1 MKSIFPPTLIK
12 RFSGQYQNKK
22 KQKGN
27 KTMAILTTM
36 RINISFDE
44 ENLLKILHNF
54 CETLQTKDFEI
65 KNSVIENTFSEYF
78 RFNNFNE
85 FKDALRK
92 SIADIMVRKSNDT
105 FAFYNSD
112 RETGAYTAII
122 KLHTKTDV
130 SVSKELLSILNNAI
144 LEAYPSTKPKN
155 DLMIDVLVAEYDT
168 ERNTLIS
175 YEEIQIFKPDESLS
189 DIKAQLTNPTVLTT
203 RNIEPS
209 VNELL
214 DEGVYQEGKI
224 ISAKWLCKLFER
236 GDIDYL
242 NIINRTGYY
251 PNEGEVNEIFDILDV
266 EAKLSYEN
274 LYEGFE
280 EMMCNSK
287 PGEMMCDSK
296 PGKELLLRI
305 LTRTLED
312 ATRRLKSI
320 TQEKE

>member
-1 MKSIFPPTLIK
+1 
-12 RFSGQYQNKK
+12 
-22 KQKGN
+22 
-27 KTMAILTTM
+27 MAILTTM
-36 RINISFDE
+36 QIDMSFDE

-54 CETLQTKDFEI
+54 CEALQTKDFEI

-85 FKDALRK
+85 FKDTLRK

-105 FAFYNSD
+105 FTFYNFD

-155 DLMIDVLVAEYDT
+155 DLSMDIKMAEYDT
-168 ERNTLIS
+168 EQAT
-175 YEEIQIFKPDESLS
+175 
-189 DIKAQLTNPTVLTT
+189 LTT
-203 RNIEPS
+203 HKEEYVIKSNEFPS
-209 VNELL
+209 HAKEKLSNPIIWVAKDVDASVEELL
-214 DEGVYQEGKI
+214 DDGVYQKGEI
-224 ISAKWLCKLFER
+224 ISAKWLCELFER

-251 PNEGEVNEIFDILDV
+251 PNEDEVNEIFDILDV
-266 EAKLSYEN
+266 EAKLDYET
-274 LYEGFE
+274 LYKGFE
-280 EMMCNSK
+280 EI
-287 PGEMMCDSK
+287 MCDSK
-296 PGKELLLRI
+296 HGKELLLRI

-312 ATRRLKSI
+312 TTRQLKSI

>member
-1 MKSIFPPTLIK
+1 
-12 RFSGQYQNKK
+12 
-22 KQKGN
+22 
-27 KTMAILTTM
+27 MAILTTM
-36 RINISFDE
+36 NIHLSFDE
-44 ENLLKILHNF
+44 ENLLRILHNF
-54 CETLQTKDFEI
+54 CEALQTKDFEI

-105 FAFYNSD
+105 FTFYNFD

-155 DLMIDVLVAEYDT
+155 DLEVDVSVAEYDT
-168 ERNTLIS
+168 EQNTLIS
-175 YEEIQIFKPDESLS
+175 HDEMQIFKTDESMS
-189 DIKAQLTNPTVLTT
+189 DIKARLTDPAILTT
-203 RNIEPS
+203 KNIEPS
-209 VNELL
+209 VSELL
-214 DEGVYQEGKI
+214 DDGVYQEGEI
-224 ISAKWLCKLFER
+224 ISTNWLYKLFER

-251 PNEGEVNEIFDILDV
+251 PNEDEVNEIFDILNV
-266 EAKLSYEN
+266 EARLDYEN

-280 EMMCNSK
+280 EMMC
-287 PGEMMCDSK
+287 DFK

-312 ATRRLKSI
+312 TTRRLKSI

>member
-1 MKSIFPPTLIK
+1 
-12 RFSGQYQNKK
+12 
-22 KQKGN
+22 
-27 KTMAILTTM
+27 MAILTTM
-36 RINISFDE
+36 QIDMSFDK

-54 CETLQTKDFEI
+54 CEALQTKDFEI
-65 KNSVIENTFSEYF
+65 KNSVIENTFSKYF

-105 FAFYNSD
+105 FTFYNFN

-155 DLMIDVLVAEYDT
+155 DLEVDISVSGYDT
-168 ERNTLIS
+168 ERTTLTV
-175 YEEIQIFKPDESLS
+175 YKEVQIIKPNEFSSDTKEKLS
-189 DIKAQLTNPTVLTT
+189 NPTIWVSKDADT
-203 RNIEPS
+203 S
-209 VNELL
+209 VDELL
-214 DEGVYQEGKI
+214 DDGVYQKGEI
-224 ISAKWLCKLFER
+224 ISAKWLCELFER

-251 PNEGEVNEIFDILDV
+251 PNENEVNEIFDILDA
-266 EAKLSYEN
+266 EARLDYEN

-280 EMMCNSK
+280 EMMC
-287 PGEMMCDSK
+287 DSK
-296 PGKELLLRI
+296 PDKELLLRI

-312 ATRRLKSI
+312 TTRRLKSI
-320 TQEKE
+320 TQEEK

>member
-1 MKSIFPPTLIK
+1 
-12 RFSGQYQNKK
+12 
-22 KQKGN
+22 
-27 KTMAILTTM
+27 MAILTTM
-36 RINISFDE
+36 QIDMSFDE

-54 CETLQTKDFEI
+54 CEALQTKDFEI

-92 SIADIMVRKSNDT
+92 SIADIMVRKSNNT
-105 FAFYNSD
+105 FTFYNFD
-112 RETGAYTAII
+112 HETGTYTTII

-155 DLMIDVLVAEYDT
+155 DLKVDVSVAEYDT
-168 ERNTLIS
+168 ERTTLTV
-175 YEEIQIFKPDESLS
+175 YKEVQIIKPNKFSSDKKEKLS
-189 DIKAQLTNPTVLTT
+189 NPTIWVAKDVDA
-203 RNIEPS
+203 S
-209 VNELL
+209 VDELL
-214 DEGVYQEGKI
+214 DDGVYQKGEI

-251 PNEGEVNEIFDILDV
+251 PNEDEVNEIFDILDV
-266 EAKLSYEN
+266 EARLDYEN

-280 EMMCNSK
+280 
-287 PGEMMCDSK
+287 EMMCDSK

-312 ATRRLKSI
+312 TTRRLKSI

>member
-1 MKSIFPPTLIK
+1 
-12 RFSGQYQNKK
+12 
-22 KQKGN
+22 
-27 KTMAILTTM
+27 MAILTTM
-36 RINISFDE
+36 QIDMSFDE

-54 CETLQTKDFEI
+54 CEALQTKDFEI

-92 SIADIMVRKSNDT
+92 SISDIMVRKSNDT
-105 FAFYNSD
+105 FTFYSFD

-155 DLMIDVLVAEYDT
+155 NLEVDVLVAEYDT
-168 ERNTLIS
+168 EQNTLIS
-175 YEEIQIFKPDESLS
+175 HEEMQIFKPDESLS
-189 DIKAQLTNPTVLTT
+189 DIKAQLTDPTILTT

-209 VNELL
+209 VSELL
-214 DEGVYQEGKI
+214 DNRIYQEGEI
-224 ISAKWLCKLFER
+224 ISAKWLYKLFEQ

-251 PNEGEVNEIFDILDV
+251 PNEDEVNEIFDILDV
-266 EAKLSYEN
+266 KARLDYEN
-274 LYEGFE
+274 LYEDFE
-280 EMMCNSK
+280 
-287 PGEMMCDSK
+287 EMMCDSK

-312 ATRRLKSI
+312 TTRRLKSI

>member
-1 MKSIFPPTLIK
+1 
-12 RFSGQYQNKK
+12 
-22 KQKGN
+22 
-27 KTMAILTTM
+27 MAILTTM
-36 RINISFDE
+36 QIDMSFDE

-54 CETLQTKDFEI
+54 CEALQTKDFEI

-78 RFNNFNE
+78 QFNNFNE

-92 SIADIMVRKSNDT
+92 SIADIMVRKSNNT
-105 FAFYNSD
+105 FAFYNFD

-144 LEAYPSTKPKN
+144 LAAYPSTKPKN
-155 DLMIDVLVAEYDT
+155 DLKVDVSVAEYDIEQT
-168 ERNTLIS
+168 TLIS
-175 YEEIQIFKPDESLS
+175 HEEMQIFKPNESLS
-189 DIKAQLTNPTVLTT
+189 DIKAQLTDPTILTT

-209 VNELL
+209 VSELL
-214 DEGVYQEGKI
+214 DKGVYQKSEI

-236 GDIDYL
+236 GNIDYL

-251 PNEGEVNEIFDILDV
+251 PNEDEVNEIFDILDT
-266 EAKLSYEN
+266 EAKLSYET
-274 LYEGFE
+274 LYNGFE
-280 EMMCNSK
+280 EMMC
-287 PGEMMCDSK
+287 DFK

-312 ATRRLKSI
+312 TTRRLKSI

>member
-1 MKSIFPPTLIK
+1 
-12 RFSGQYQNKK
+12 
-22 KQKGN
+22 
-27 KTMAILTTM
+27 MAILTTM
-36 RINISFDE
+36 RIDMSFDE

-54 CETLQTKDFEI
+54 CEALQTKDFEI
-65 KNSVIENTFSEYF
+65 KNSVIENTFSKYF

-92 SIADIMVRKSNDT
+92 SIADIMVRKSNDAFT
-105 FAFYNSD
+105 FYNFD

-155 DLMIDVLVAEYDT
+155 NLEVDISVSGYDT
-168 ERNTLIS
+168 ERTTLTV
-175 YEEIQIFKPDESLS
+175 YKEIQIIKPNEFSSDTKEKLS
-189 DIKAQLTNPTVLTT
+189 NPTIWVSKDADT
-203 RNIEPS
+203 S
-209 VNELL
+209 VDELL
-214 DEGVYQEGKI
+214 DDGIYQKGEI
-224 ISAKWLCKLFER
+224 ISANWLYKLFER

-251 PNEGEVNEIFDILDV
+251 PNEDEVNEIFDILDV
-266 EAKLSYEN
+266 EARLDYET
-274 LYEGFE
+274 LYESFE
-280 EMMCNSK
+280 EMMCN
-287 PGEMMCDSK
+287 SK

-312 ATRRLKSI
+312 TTRRLKSI

>member
-1 MKSIFPPTLIK
+1 
-12 RFSGQYQNKK
+12 
-22 KQKGN
+22 
-27 KTMAILTTM
+27 MAILTTM
-36 RINISFDE
+36 QIDMSFDE

-54 CETLQTKDFEI
+54 CEALQTKDFEI

-92 SIADIMVRKSNDT
+92 SIADIMVRKSNNT
-105 FAFYNSD
+105 FALYNFD
-112 RETGAYTAII
+112 RETGTYTTII

-144 LEAYPSTKPKN
+144 LDAHPSTKPKN
-155 DLMIDVLVAEYDT
+155 DLTVDVSVAEYDT
-168 ERNTLIS
+168 ERTTLTVHK
-175 YEEIQIFKPDESLS
+175 EIEIIKPDKFPSDAKEKLS
-189 DIKAQLTNPTVLTT
+189 DPTIWVARDTDTNVD
-203 RNIEPS
+203 
-209 VNELL
+209 ELL
-214 DEGVYQEGKI
+214 DYGVYQEGEI
-224 ISAKWLCKLFER
+224 ISAKWLCELFER

-251 PNEGEVNEIFDILDV
+251 PNEDEVNEIFDILDV
-266 EAKLSYEN
+266 EARLDYEN

-280 EMMCNSK
+280 
-287 PGEMMCDSK
+287 EMMCDSK

-312 ATRRLKSI
+312 TTQRLKSI

>member
-1 MKSIFPPTLIK
+1 
-12 RFSGQYQNKK
+12 
-22 KQKGN
+22 
-27 KTMAILTTM
+27 MAILTTM
-36 RINISFDE
+36 QIDMSFDE

-54 CETLQTKDFEI
+54 CEALQTKDFEI
-65 KNSVIENTFSEYF
+65 KNSVIENTFSEHF

-105 FAFYNSD
+105 FTFYNFD
-112 RETGAYTAII
+112 RETEAYTAII
-122 KLHTKTDV
+122 KLHTKTDA
-130 SVSKELLSILNNAI
+130 SVSNELLSALNNAI
-144 LEAYPSTKPKN
+144 LDAHPSTKPKN
-155 DLMIDVLVAEYDT
+155 DLKVDVSVAEYNT
-168 ERNTLIS
+168 EQTILIAS
-175 YEEIQIFKPDESLS
+175 EEMQIFKPDESLS
-189 DIKAQLTNPTVLTT
+189 DIKAQLTDPTILTT

-209 VNELL
+209 VSELL
-214 DEGVYQEGKI
+214 DNGIYQKGEI

-236 GDIDYL
+236 DDIDYL

-266 EAKLSYEN
+266 EARLDYEN
-274 LYEGFE
+274 LYEDFE
-280 EMMCNSK
+280 EMMC
-287 PGEMMCDSK
+287 DFK

-312 ATRRLKSI
+312 TTRRLKSI

>member
-1 MKSIFPPTLIK
+1 
-12 RFSGQYQNKK
+12 
-22 KQKGN
+22 
-27 KTMAILTTM
+27 MAILTTM
-36 RINISFDE
+36 RIDVSFDE

-78 RFNNFNE
+78 QFNNFNE

-105 FAFYNSD
+105 FTFYNSD

-144 LEAYPSTKPKN
+144 LDAHPSTKPKN
-155 DLMIDVLVAEYDT
+155 NLNIDVTIAGYDT
-168 ERNTLIS
+168 ERTTLTVHK
-175 YEEIQIFKPDESLS
+175 EIEIIKPDKLPSDAKEKLS
-189 DIKAQLTNPTVLTT
+189 DPIIRVAKDVDA
-203 RNIEPS
+203 S
-209 VNELL
+209 VEELL
-214 DEGVYQEGKI
+214 DDGVYQKGEI
-224 ISAKWLCKLFER
+224 ISAKWLYKLFEQ

-251 PNEGEVNEIFDILDV
+251 PNEDEVNEIFDILDV
-266 EAKLSYEN
+266 EARLDYET

-280 EMMCNSK
+280 
-287 PGEMMCDSK
+287 EMMCDSK
-296 PGKELLLRI
+296 PGKELLLQI
-305 LTRTLED
+305 LTHTLED
-312 ATRRLKSI
+312 TTRRLKSI

>member
-1 MKSIFPPTLIK
+1 
-12 RFSGQYQNKK
+12 
-22 KQKGN
+22 
-27 KTMAILTTM
+27 MAILTTM
-36 RINISFDE
+36 RIDMSFDE

-54 CETLQTKDFEI
+54 CEALQTKDFEI

-92 SIADIMVRKSNDT
+92 SMADIMVRKSNDT
-105 FAFYNSD
+105 FTFYNFD

-144 LEAYPSTKPKN
+144 LDAHPSTKPKN
-155 DLMIDVLVAEYDT
+155 NLNIDVTIAGYDT
-168 ERNTLIS
+168 EQTTLTVHK
-175 YEEIQIFKPDESLS
+175 EIEIIKPDKFPSDAKEKLS
-189 DIKAQLTNPTVLTT
+189 DPTIWVARDTDTNVD
-203 RNIEPS
+203 
-209 VNELL
+209 ELL
-214 DEGVYQEGKI
+214 DYGIHQEGEI
-224 ISAKWLCKLFER
+224 ISANWLYKLFER

-251 PNEGEVNEIFDILDV
+251 PNEDEVNEIFDILDV
-266 EAKLSYEN
+266 EARLDYEN

-280 EMMCNSK
+280 
-287 PGEMMCDSK
+287 EMMCDSK
-296 PGKELLLRI
+296 PGKELLLRT

-312 ATRRLKSI
+312 TTRRLKSI

>member
-1 MKSIFPPTLIK
+1 
-12 RFSGQYQNKK
+12 
-22 KQKGN
+22 
-27 KTMAILTTM
+27 MAILTTM
-36 RINISFDE
+36 RIDMSFDE

-54 CETLQTKDFEI
+54 CEALQTKDFEI

-105 FAFYNSD
+105 FTFYNFD

-144 LEAYPSTKPKN
+144 LDAHPSTKPKN
-155 DLMIDVLVAEYDT
+155 NLNIDVTIAGYDT
-168 ERNTLIS
+168 EQTTLTVHK
-175 YEEIQIFKPDESLS
+175 EIEIIKPDKFPSDAKEKLS
-189 DIKAQLTNPTVLTT
+189 DPTIWVAKD
-203 RNIEPS
+203 IDAS
-209 VNELL
+209 VDELL
-214 DEGVYQEGKI
+214 DYGIYQEGEI
-224 ISAKWLCKLFER
+224 ISANWLYKLFEQS
-236 GDIDYL
+236 DIDYL

-251 PNEGEVNEIFDILDV
+251 PNEDEVNEIFDILDV
-266 EAKLSYEN
+266 KARLDYET

-280 EMMCNSK
+280 
-287 PGEMMCDSK
+287 EMMCDSK

-312 ATRRLKSI
+312 TTRRLKSI

>member
-1 MKSIFPPTLIK
+1 
-12 RFSGQYQNKK
+12 
-22 KQKGN
+22 
-27 KTMAILTTM
+27 MAILTTM
-36 RINISFDE
+36 QIDMSFDE

-54 CETLQTKDFEI
+54 CEALQTKDFEI

-92 SIADIMVRKSNDT
+92 SIADSMVRKSNET
-105 FAFYNSD
+105 FAFYKSD

-144 LEAYPSTKPKN
+144 LDAYPSTKPKN
-155 DLMIDVLVAEYDT
+155 DLSMDIKMAEYDT
-168 ERNTLIS
+168 ERT
-175 YEEIQIFKPDESLS
+175 
-189 DIKAQLTNPTVLTT
+189 TLTT
-203 RNIEPS
+203 HKEEYVIKSNEFPS
-209 VNELL
+209 HAKEKLSNPIIWVAKDVNASVDELL
-214 DEGVYQEGKI
+214 DDGVYQEGEI
-224 ISAKWLCKLFER
+224 ISAKWLSRMIEYNSLTW
-236 GDIDYL
+236 L
-242 NIINRTGYY
+242 HVINHAGYY
-251 PNEGEVNEIFDILDV
+251 PNQEEVDKIVDTLNAK
-266 EAKLSYEN
+266 AKLDYET

-280 EMMCNSK
+280 
-287 PGEMMCDSK
+287 EMMCDSK

-312 ATRRLKSI
+312 TTRRLKSI

>member
-1 MKSIFPPTLIK
+1 
-12 RFSGQYQNKK
+12 
-22 KQKGN
+22 
-27 KTMAILTTM
+27 MAILTTM
-36 RINISFDE
+36 RIDMSFDE

-54 CETLQTKDFEI
+54 CEALQTKDFEI

-105 FAFYNSD
+105 FTFYNFD
-112 RETGAYTAII
+112 RETETYTAII

-144 LEAYPSTKPKN
+144 LDAHPSTKPKN
-155 DLMIDVLVAEYDT
+155 NLNIDVTIAGYDT
-168 ERNTLIS
+168 ERTTLTVHK
-175 YEEIQIFKPDESLS
+175 EIEIIKP
-189 DIKAQLTNPTVLTT
+189 AN
-203 RNIEPS
+203 
-209 VNELL
+209 
-214 DEGVYQEGKI
+214 
-224 ISAKWLCKLFER
+224 WLYKLFEQ
-236 GDIDYL
+236 GNIDYL

-251 PNEGEVNEIFDILDV
+251 PNEDEVNEIFDILDV
-266 EAKLSYEN
+266 EARLDYEN

-280 EMMCNSK
+280 EMMC
-287 PGEMMCDSK
+287 DFK

-312 ATRRLKSI
+312 TTRRLKSI

>member
-1 MKSIFPPTLIK
+1 
-12 RFSGQYQNKK
+12 
-22 KQKGN
+22 
-27 KTMAILTTM
+27 MAILTTM
-36 RINISFDE
+36 RIDMSFDE

-54 CETLQTKDFEI
+54 CEALQTKDFEI

-105 FAFYNSD
+105 FTFYNSD

-122 KLHTKTDV
+122 KLHTKTDA

-144 LEAYPSTKPKN
+144 LDAHPSTKPKN
-155 DLMIDVLVAEYDT
+155 NLNIDVTIAGYDT
-168 ERNTLIS
+168 ERTTLTVHK
-175 YEEIQIFKPDESLS
+175 EIEIIKPDKFPSDAKEKLS
-189 DIKAQLTNPTVLTT
+189 DPTIWVAKDTDTNVD
-203 RNIEPS
+203 
-209 VNELL
+209 ELL
-214 DEGVYQEGKI
+214 DYGVYQESEI
-224 ISAKWLCKLFER
+224 ISANWLYKLFER

-251 PNEGEVNEIFDILDV
+251 PNEDEVNEIFDILDT
-266 EAKLSYEN
+266 EAKLSYET
-274 LYEGFE
+274 LYESFE
-280 EMMCNSK
+280 EMMCA
-287 PGEMMCDSK
+287 SK

-312 ATRRLKSI
+312 TTRRLKSI

>member
-1 MKSIFPPTLIK
+1 
-12 RFSGQYQNKK
+12 
-22 KQKGN
+22 
-27 KTMAILTTM
+27 MAILTTM
-36 RINISFDE
+36 RIDMSFDE

-54 CETLQTKDFEI
+54 CEALQTKDFEI

-85 FKDALRK
+85 FKDTLRK

-105 FAFYNSD
+105 FTFYNFD

-144 LEAYPSTKPKN
+144 LEAYPSTKPN
-155 DLMIDVLVAEYDT
+155 LDLSIDAMTAEYNT
-168 ERNTLIS
+168 EENTLIS
-175 YEEIQIFKPDESLS
+175 HEEMQIFKPDESMS
-189 DIKAQLTNPTVLTT
+189 DIKAQLTDPAILTT
-203 RNIEPS
+203 RNIEPTVS
-209 VNELL
+209 ELL
-214 DEGVYQEGKI
+214 DEGVYQKSEI
-224 ISAKWLCKLFER
+224 ISAKWLCKLFEQ

-251 PNEGEVNEIFDILDV
+251 PNEDEVNEIFNILDTK
-266 EAKLSYEN
+266 AKLSYET

-280 EMMCNSK
+280 EMMC
-287 PGEMMCDSK
+287 DSK
-296 PGKELLLRI
+296 PSKELLLRI

>member
-1 MKSIFPPTLIK
+1 
-12 RFSGQYQNKK
+12 
-22 KQKGN
+22 
-27 KTMAILTTM
+27 MAILTTM
-36 RINISFDE
+36 QIDMSFDE

-54 CETLQTKDFEI
+54 CEALQTKDFEI

-92 SIADIMVRKSNDT
+92 SIADIMMRKSNDT
-105 FAFYNSD
+105 FAFYNFD
-112 RETGAYTAII
+112 RETGAYTTII

-155 DLMIDVLVAEYDT
+155 DLEVDVSVSGYDT
-168 ERNTLIS
+168 ERTTLTV
-175 YEEIQIFKPDESLS
+175 YKEVQIIKPNEFSSDTKEKLS
-189 DIKAQLTNPTVLTT
+189 NPTIWVSKDANT
-203 RNIEPS
+203 S
-209 VNELL
+209 VDELL
-214 DEGVYQEGKI
+214 DYGVYQKGEI
-224 ISAKWLCKLFER
+224 ISAKWLCELFER
-236 GDIDYL
+236 GDIDHL

-251 PNEGEVNEIFDILDV
+251 PNEDEVNKIFDILDV
-266 EAKLSYEN
+266 KAKLDYEN
-274 LYEGFE
+274 LYEDFE
-280 EMMCNSK
+280 EMI
-287 PGEMMCDSK
+287 CDSK

-312 ATRRLKSI
+312 TTRRLKSI